1 MIYLYYTDQFMGY
14 NFGPEHPMQPAR
26 LMLTNRLI
34 EEFGFLSGL
43 DVERVMPYYASYE
56 DLLAVHDREY
66 VDAVRSEEQAH
77 AFGLDD
83 FDNPAFPGIYDSSR
97 IIAGASREAAL
108 RIVQEDCS
116 AFNFAGGLHHAMP
129 SRASGFCIFNDV
141 ALGISALLTRFRKIL
156 YIDID
161 AHHGDGVQQIFYSD
175 PRVLTISIHETGKH
189 LFPGTGFVDELGRD
203 EGVGY
208 SVNVPLPV
216 DASDQAFCLAFEE
229 IVPPLFDWF
238 RPEVVVA
245 QLGVDAHYADRMTGL
260 KMTLSGYQY
269 LVQGIRRLT
278 DERSAGRLLAMGGGG
293 YNLEV
298 VPYAWAM
305 AFQILRG
312 REMPEE
318 LPSWWVDFIATH
330 VRRPPLS
337 LPDKLEINPEDE
349 IRVNRELVET
359 ICDLK
364 SLLSDI
370 HGIF

>member
-43 DVERVMPYYASYE
+43 DVERVIPYYASYD
-56 DLLAVHDREY
+56 DLLAVHDSHY
-66 VDAVRSEEQAH
+66 VDAVRSEEPSRS
-77 AFGLDD
+77 FGLDD
-83 FDNPAFPGIYDSSR
+83 YDNPAFPGIYDSSR
-97 IIAGASREAAL
+97 LIAGASREAAE

-129 SRASGFCIFNDV
+129 SRASGFCVFNDA
-141 ALGISALLTRFRKIL
+141 ALGIFALQKRFGRIL

-175 PRVLTISIHETGKH
+175 PRVLTVSIHETGKH
-189 LFPGTGFVDELGRD
+189 LFPGTGFVEELGQG
-203 EGVGY
+203 EGMGY

-216 DASDQAFCLAFEE
+216 NASDQAFRLAFEE
-229 IVPPLFDWF
+229 VVPPLFDWF

-269 LVQGIRRLT
+269 LVKRIRELADQRA
-278 DERSAGRLLAMGGGG
+278 AGRVLALGGGG

-305 AFQILRG
+305 AFQLLRG
-312 REMPEE
+312 REMPLD
-318 LPSWWVDFIATH
+318 LPAWWVDFIQSH
-330 VRRPPLS
+330 VHRTPVC
-337 LPDKLEINPEDE
+337 LPDPLEISPAEE
-349 IRVNRELVET
+349 ARVLGELEGT
-359 ICDLK
+359 IHDLK
-364 SLLSDI
+364 SLLSEI

>member
-208 SVNVPLPV
+208 S
-216 DASDQAFCLAFEE
+216 
-229 IVPPLFDWF
+229 
-238 RPEVVVA
+238 

-278 DERSAGRLLAMGGGG
+278 DERSAGRLLALGGGG